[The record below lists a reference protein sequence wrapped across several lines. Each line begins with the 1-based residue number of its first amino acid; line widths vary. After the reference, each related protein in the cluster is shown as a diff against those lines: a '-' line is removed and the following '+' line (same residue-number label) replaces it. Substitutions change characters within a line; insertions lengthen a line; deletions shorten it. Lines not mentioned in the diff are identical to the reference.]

1 MGFIWVAYRDIT
13 MFSLWL
19 KNENNNYLQNYTS
32 EWEKFLY
39 LLLHYKAKFA
49 YDDMR
54 DTLHFDLWFKK
65 SLGLEESNHLGQ
77 EVSKKKLIPIVE
89 FVNQIFM

>member
-1 MGFIWVAYRDIT
+1 MGFIWVAYRVIT

-32 EWEKFLY
+32 EWEKFLS

-54 DTLHFDLWFKK
+54 DRYIKIYSYTLHFDLWFKK

-77 EVSKKKLIPIVE
+77 EVSKK
-89 FVNQIFM
+89 N